1 MTVMSSVDV
10 PAMKKSLKGGSSK
23 QKKQNKA
30 PNCVIIF
37 FFSKKVPRQQGEGRE
52 VKTLEMFLLSK
63 QIIPGEKDWAYLINL
78 LVLLTSDLYFVSY
91 FFMLAFISLFSKILR
106 CIFQNI
112 C

>member
-1 MTVMSSVDV
+1 M
-10 PAMKKSLKGGSSK
+10 AL
-23 QKKQNKA
+23 QNKKTKTKHLI
-30 PNCVIIF
+30 VLLLF

-106 CIFQNI
+106 CIFPNI

>member
-52 VKTLEMFLLSK
+52 
-63 QIIPGEKDWAYLINL
+63 
-78 LVLLTSDLYFVSY
+78 
-91 FFMLAFISLFSKILR
+91 R
-106 CIFQNI
+106 
-112 C
+112 